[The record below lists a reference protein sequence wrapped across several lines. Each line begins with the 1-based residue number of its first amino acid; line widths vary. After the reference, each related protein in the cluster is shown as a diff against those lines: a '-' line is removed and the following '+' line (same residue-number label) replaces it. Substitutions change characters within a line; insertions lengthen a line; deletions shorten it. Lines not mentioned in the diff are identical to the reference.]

1 MSSKA
6 KDLLPKII
14 NASDSKEAIEVLHD
28 VLQALHLTN
37 SYTDLVK
44 LKDDLQEEK
53 ERFNVITDNYNKS
66 EKTIENMLDT
76 RTDLNFCYRDISDK
90 FSFEVY
96 KHKIYWEE
104 VKTSVRAES
113 IKKLK
118 EDQDVQKIF
127 NVKSTSAIRDIVG
140 LDSDYK
146 SYISNASISYGLYQ
160 ELNTLLNS
168 IRQFIDLMASA
179 IKTEQIIQQK
189 DVK

>member
-1 MSSKA
+1 MSKA

-14 NASDSKEAIEVLHD
+14 EATTKTQAIEALHEVLE
-28 VLQALHLTN
+28 ALHLSN

-44 LKDDLQEEK
+44 IKDGLQEEK
-53 ERFNVITDNYNKS
+53 DRYNSITNGYEKS
-66 EKTIENMLDT
+66 EKTLDDMLNT
-76 RTDLNFCYRDISDK
+76 RMSLNFCYRDISDK
-90 FSFEVY
+90 YSFEIY
-96 KHKIYWEE
+96 KHKLYWEE

-113 IKKLK
+113 MKKLK
-118 EDQDVQKIF
+118 DDVDIQKMF

-140 LDSDYK
+140 LDSGYK

-168 IRQFIDLMASA
+168 IRMFIDLLASA
-179 IKTEQIIQQK
+179 IKTEHIILQK